1 MRDLQEVVLPP
12 SSRLAGLTILG
23 SPEHETTAAA
33 LIALTPIN
41 AKAIPARRVSTAGA
55 AHIQEH
61 GFKVWRHHSL
71 GAPVAFSAFY
81 ITALLLSLISS

>member
-12 SSRLAGLTILG
+12 SSRLLTILG
-23 SPEHETTAAA
+23 SPEHETAAA

-41 AKAIPARRVSTAGA
+41 AKAIPPRRVSTAGA
-55 AHIQEH
+55 ARIQEH

-71 GAPVAFSAFY
+71 GAAVALSAFY
-81 ITALLLSLISS
+81 ITALL